1 MSEYNNISVFKAK
14 ASENPKAPLFNV
26 VIEMSNGEKFRG
38 GLWKKVSKN
47 GLEYLSGTLEEDD
60 GQGGGGQ
67 RKAPA
72 AKPAQDSMVDW

>member
-14 ASENPKAPLFNV
+14 PSENPKAPLFNV

-60 GQGGGGQ
+60 GQGGGQ

-72 AKPAQDSMVDW
+72 SKAKQEDLVDW

>member
-14 ASENPKAPLFNV
+14 PSENPKAPLFNV

-38 GLWKKVSKN
+38 GLWKKVSKK
-47 GLEYLSGTLEEDD
+47 GVEYLGGSLEVDD
-60 GQGGGGQ
+60 GEGGGQ

-72 AKPAQDSMVDW
+72 AKPQQDTMVDW